1 MKHVLPQL
9 AFAYDALEP
18 FIDAQ
23 TMEIHYSKH
32 HQKYLDNF
40 NAVLE
45 KYPNLQ
51 EVQPEELLKQIATLQ
66 IDEKDKTAL
75 KNNGGGYVNHSFF
88 WSILGP
94 QKELSQTLIDEI
106 IAEFGSVEEFKK
118 IFTQAAV
125 GHFGSGWAWLVKDEN
140 GKLKVYSLPNQDSP
154 LSLGHTP
161 LIVIDLWEHAYY
173 LKYQN
178 RRPEYIDNFW
188 NILKLI

>member
-1 MKHVLPQL
+1 MKHELPRL
-9 AFAYDALEP
+9 AYAYDALEP

-45 KYPNLQ
+45 KYPDLQ
-51 EVQPEELLKQIATLQ
+51 EIQPEELLKQISPLQ

-94 QKELSQTLIDEI
+94 QKELSQTLTDEI
-106 IAEFGSVEEFKK
+106 IAEFGSVDEFKK
-118 IFTQAAV
+118 IFTQVAV

>member
-1 MKHVLPQL
+1 MKHELPHL
-9 AFAYDALEP
+9 AFKYDALEP

-51 EVQPEELLKQIATLQ
+51 ELKAEDLLKQIATLQ

-94 QKELSQTLIDEI
+94 QKEPSQTLIDEI
-106 IAEFGSVEEFKK
+106 IAEFGSVDEFKK
-118 IFTQAAV
+118 TFTQVAV

-178 RRPEYIDNFW
+178 RRPEYVDNFW
-188 NILKLI
+188 NIMKLI